1 MSNYPVPQYFDAN
14 VMFSPDEN
22 LPSPVSGNPMDE
34 SMQYVVFEL
43 WVIELVCWT
52 LVPMRPSPVQPILQI
67 SPPTHLRVLLMHPIV
82 LLTLLP
88 VHLILLP
95 VPLILQR
102 VLPILPP
109 VPLILLP
116 AHLTLQR
123 VLPTLLPAHPTL
135 LPVLPTLLPV
145 LPTLLP
151 VHLILLLV
159 LPTLLLVLPILLR
172 AHLILLRAH
181 LILPVV
187 PHTPPA
193 VLLTPLQMSMSKWR
207 TNPDTLLRSIEYS
220 PSSLF
225 FSLDHPTPLQMQM
238 SEWRTSPNTLL
249 RSTTDTLPMPNH
261 DCVFCLLCDR
271 DHWLLMSRLFCSF
284 QILIPSKT
292 KGNQLF
298 TRIESPF
305 TEFFP
310 FDLSFLPLKRRF
322 LLVKRHTTEW
332 TEHHQKKDEIM
343 KSRQS
348 HWMPESASQ

>member
-67 SPPTHLRVLLMHPIV
+67 SPPTRLRVLLMHPIV
-82 LLTLLP
+82 LLTLLR
-88 VHLILLP
+88 

-135 LPVLPTLLPV
+135 LPAHPTLLLVLPTLLPV
-145 LPTLLP
+145 LPTLL
-151 VHLILLLV
+151 LV
-159 LPTLLLVLPILLR
+159 LP
-172 AHLILLRAH
+172 ILLRAH

-322 LLVKRHTTEW
+322 LPVKRHTTEW